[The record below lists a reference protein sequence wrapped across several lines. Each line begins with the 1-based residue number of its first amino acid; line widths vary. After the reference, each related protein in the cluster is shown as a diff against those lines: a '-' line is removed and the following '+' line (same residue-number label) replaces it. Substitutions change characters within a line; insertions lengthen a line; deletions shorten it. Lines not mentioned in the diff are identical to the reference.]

1 MQRPR
6 YECDRC
12 GVIPIRGTRWVCET
26 CNEDLCDDCRQLPP
40 AADDHEHQLKAFP
53 GDAAEGCC
61 VFHTSHATAIDDAQ
75 DSGLRRLR
83 NEYGSY
89 QQLEKEKREIRLV
102 QVLDGEPGAPLVCVL
117 RKFPIERCKSYTA
130 VSYTWGDFRH
140 TRAIRLIHWREG
152 MQTKD
157 LKEDDLIT
165 FQVTRSLHDVLQ
177 CLRHNPDECASE
189 CSGKFYWIDAL
200 CINQGDPDERS
211 HQVTM
216 MREIYSRAA
225 RVSVLVGQKYAG
237 DEVAEVLRVV
247 SSAVKAQLGNGVD
260 VASSSNDVV
269 AHLVHIMA
277 NARFTRRGGEELP
290 TETVLKWLSK
300 LFSSPWFG
308 RVWVLQEVYCARPGA
323 AFVETSHTSHIPW
336 SLLIMAKNLYY
347 FYWRLLPW
355 QDTIHKISELWSDL
369 YRIQTEETQQDAAA
383 PRAGYR
389 DALWLFEQTLPLF
402 GASDPRD
409 HLYGILGLC
418 TDNAVLVPDYTR
430 PASQIYADFARDC
443 IRRSGSLRALA
454 VTSTTTTSADQA
466 CRGCRHHCANEAE
479 NDHPSWAPWNIAKRG
494 HGKSLL
500 RAAPDANLFGG
511 AGFEVDRGLL
521 LVDGGGGGGGDP
533 RVLSLRG
540 VRLDQVEGF
549 WTAETFFPPMVP
561 LQQRRPWPP
570 NRSPLAECWE
580 VVKKLYHAGK
590 EFHGSHHHHHHPSN
604 GACPYGTAGECQFDA
619 GMTDDELFEVFVE
632 TLLRRTEVVTGRRA
646 DAATAPQTQARRK
659 TIWEEQPDLAARVAA
674 YWMHFPRDPDMTELP
689 PAARASLRAHA
700 LQDGEA
706 TGKLAFAF
714 GEEVE
719 AAEGHLFFMTRKGRI
734 GLCPVGVKNTDVVAA
749 LFGGRALYILRPRG
763 QSRFEFVGECYL
775 YGCMDGKA
783 ARKLCK
789 EAGAGEVFELQ

>member
-26 CNEDLCDDCRQLPP
+26 CNEDLCDACRQLPP
-40 AADDHEHQLKAFP
+40 PADDHEHHLKAFP
-53 GDAAEGCC
+53 GEDAEGCC

-75 DSGLRRLR
+75 NSSLRRLH

-89 QQLEKEKREIRLV
+89 EKLEREKREIRLV
-102 QVLDGEPGAPLVCVL
+102 QVLDGEQPGAPLVCVL
-117 RKFPIERCKSYTA
+117 RKFPMERCENYTA

-152 MQTKD
+152 MRTEG
-157 LKEDDLIT
+157 LEEEDLIT

-177 CLRHNPDECASE
+177 CLRHNPKDCSAE

-211 HQVTM
+211 HQVAM

-225 RVSVLVGQKYAG
+225 RVSVFLGQKYAG
-237 DEVAEVLRVV
+237 DEVAEVLNVI
-247 SSAVKAQLGNGVD
+247 SSAVKAQLGDGVD
-260 VASSSNDVV
+260 VASSSNDVL
-269 AHLVHIMA
+269 AHLVYIMA

-290 TETVLKWLSK
+290 TEMVLKWLSK

-323 AFVETSHTSHIPW
+323 AFVETSHTSRISW
-336 SLLIMAKNLYY
+336 SQLIMAKNLYY

-369 YRIQTEETQQDAAA
+369 YRLQTEKQQDAAA
-383 PRAGYR
+383 APQTGYK

-418 TDNAVLVPDYTR
+418 TDDWNVTGVDLLVPDYTR
-430 PASQIYADFARDC
+430 PASQVYAAFARDC

-454 VTSTTTTSADQA
+454 VTSTTTTSGDHA
-466 CRGCRHHCANEAE
+466 CRNCQHHCANEAE
-479 NDHPSWAPWNIAKRG
+479 NDHPSWAPWNVAKRG

-500 RAAPDANLFGG
+500 PAAPDANLVG

-521 LVDGGGGGGGDP
+521 LVDDGGDP

-540 VRLDQVEGF
+540 VRLDAVEGF
-549 WTAETFFPPMVP
+549 WTAETFFPPIVP
-561 LQQRRPWPP
+561 LQQQQRQPPP

-590 EFHGSHHHHHHPSN
+590 KFHGSHPNNN
-604 GACPYGTAGECQFDA
+604 GNACPYGTSGECQFDA
-619 GMTDDELFEVFVE
+619 SMTDGELFEVFVE
-632 TLLRRTEVVTGRRA
+632 TLLRKTEVTGCGA
-646 DAATAPQTQARRK
+646 GVGTRK

-674 YWMHFPRDPDMTELP
+674 YWMHFRGDPEMAELP
-689 PAARASLRAHA
+689 PATRASLRAHV
-700 LQDGEA
+700 LQDGEEA
-706 TGKLAFAF
+706 TRKLAFEF
-714 GEEVE
+714 GEEIE
-719 AAEGHLFFMTRKGRI
+719 AAAGHLFFMTRKGRI

-775 YGCMDGKA
+775 HGCMDGKA
-783 ARKLCK
+783 ARGLCK
-789 EAGAGEVFELQ
+789 EMGAGDVFELQ